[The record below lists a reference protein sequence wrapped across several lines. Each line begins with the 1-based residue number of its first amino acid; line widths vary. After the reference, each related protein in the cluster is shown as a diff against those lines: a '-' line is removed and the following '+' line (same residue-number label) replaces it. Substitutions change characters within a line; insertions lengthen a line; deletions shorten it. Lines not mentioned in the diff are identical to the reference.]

1 MGGSARKQH
10 PQIRPQSERTR
21 KRYDRL
27 APVYD
32 LLEWFIEIA
41 VFSSWRKLLWSR
53 IQEGRVLEVGVGT
66 GKNIPFHPFEA
77 EITAIDLSDRMMA
90 KARRQAEKLSRPI
103 DFDLMDVQALKY
115 PDAYFDTAVATF
127 VFCSGPQP
135 FIGLQE
141 LKRVVKPGGDIW
153 LLEHVR
159 VNKPV
164 IGRLMDTLNPIIVR
178 VMGANINRQTVEIVK
193 ASGLNILEVEH
204 LQGELVKLIHAT
216 PNKSTER

>member
-77 EITAIDLSDRMMA
+77 E
-90 KARRQAEKLSRPI
+90 KLSRPI

-127 VFCSGPQP
+127 VFCSVPQP

>member
-90 KARRQAEKLSRPI
+90 NLSI
-103 DFDLMDVQALKY
+103 MA
-115 PDAYFDTAVATF
+115 ATRGNN
-127 VFCSGPQP
+127 SQ
-135 FIGLQE
+135 I
-141 LKRVVKPGGDIW
+141 
-153 LLEHVR
+153 
-159 VNKPV
+159 
-164 IGRLMDTLNPIIVR
+164 
-178 VMGANINRQTVEIVK
+178 
-193 ASGLNILEVEH
+193 
-204 LQGELVKLIHAT
+204 
-216 PNKSTER
+216 